1 MRAHISSMYACRKT
15 ATSRQS
21 LKPIGGEVMNLKLV
35 ELMELFPE
43 MIRCSIIVAG
53 GMAAFFLFA
62 SSPAL
67 AKERGGHEKSALV
80 LMKPSD
86 LPNSVRTA
94 GDDMYLYEGN
104 AKTYLYIEQDGG
116 KHLVVLD
123 VTKPEKVSV
132 AGERQLAVDVP
143 YDFVGPL
150 GGDSVLI
157 HFRTRNGRAP
167 EWGRLSLNKPASPA
181 LVTWTQTI
189 GDIIDPLDGHIITA
203 TGPWMSAEEARL
215 PNPYQVVDV
224 QQNEA
229 FTLATIPG
237 VKKVLT
243 DTTDG
248 RRFYLAGDGLWVL
261 RNLAAETK
269 LREEQ
274 AQPI

>member
-1 MRAHISSMYACRKT
+1 LEEEA
-15 ATSRQS
+15 
-21 LKPIGGEVMNLKLV
+21 MNLKLV

-43 MIRCSIIVAG
+43 MIRCSMIVAW
-53 GMAAFFLFA
+53 GMAVFFLLA
-62 SSPAL
+62 SSSAL
-67 AKERGGHEKSALV
+67 ARERGGHEKSALV

-86 LPNSVRTA
+86 LPNSVRTT

-132 AGERQLAVDVP
+132 AAERQLAVDVP

-157 HFRTRNGRAP
+157 HFRTRNGRTP

-181 LVTWTQTI
+181 LVTWTQTT
-189 GDIIDPLDGHIITA
+189 GDIIDPLDGHIIAA
-203 TGPWMSAEEARL
+203 TGPWISADAPL

-224 QQNEA
+224 QRNEA
-229 FTLATIPG
+229 FTFATIPG
-237 VKKVLT
+237 VKKALT

-248 RRFYLAGDGLWVL
+248 RRFYLAADGLRVL